1 MSDPAPRGAYSET
14 ATLKGVGMA
23 PIDAARAPK
32 ISPPAHP
39 PEFYKSRSLASGNW
53 GALTESGQ
61 PLRELTPEEARD
73 TVLRGLLDTPL
84 EKDHRNPFEWV
95 VSLAVHLAVIT
106 AVVVIP
112 LAFTQ
117 ALDSTDLHAT
127 YLSLPAPPA
136 PPPPPPSAPDLP
148 VRRSFRRVLT
158 PALTMPTV
166 IPKRIAQIKDEDAPD
181 ISGGGVVG
189 GVTGGEDGGVLGGV
203 LGGKAGGPAP
213 PPPPPSSPKN
223 SIHRVGGDVKPP
235 RQLVSADPVYPI
247 VAQTARVEGIVE
259 VDAVI
264 DERGNVVQAR
274 AVSGPKLLYAAA
286 LQTVLKWKYEPTY
299 LDGMPASVQMEVQV
313 VFHLHR

>member
-1 MSDPAPRGAYSET
+1 MRDPGPRGAYSET

-32 ISPPAHP
+32 IPPPAHP
-39 PEFYKSRSLASGNW
+39 PEFYKSRSLAAGNW
-53 GALTESGQ
+53 GALTESGG

-73 TVLRGLLDTPL
+73 TVLRGLLDTPM
-84 EKDHRNPFEWV
+84 ERDQRNPFDWV
-95 VSLAVHLAVIT
+95 VSLAVHFAVIA

-127 YLSLPAPPA
+127 YLSLPAPP
-136 PPPPPPSAPDLP
+136 PPPSAPDLP
-148 VRRSFRRVLT
+148 VRRSFRRVLA

-166 IPKRIAQIKDEDAPD
+166 IPKRIVQIKDEDAPD

-189 GVTGGEDGGVLGGV
+189 GITGGEDGGVLGGV
-203 LGGKAGGPAP
+203 LGGTADGPP
-213 PPPPPSSPKN
+213 PPPPPSAPKK

-235 RQLVSADPVYPI
+235 RQLVSVDPVYPI

-299 LDGMPASVQMEVQV
+299 LDGVPASVQMVVQV
-313 VFHLHR
+313 AFHLHR